1 MRVTVPVLATIAF
14 GLAGLVVSAYELGSA
29 SLATVA
35 LFAAAAIVAEMLD
48 PADELA
54 SDPVE
59 ERPFTLTVPVQLA
72 ATLVAGPWAGAV
84 VAAAGVLSVKRLQSV
99 GWQRIFLRAAVLVLT
114 AIAAGTA
121 FDLAGGQVGSLRLPD
136 DLVPLVALGCGYWGT
151 RWLLVAIAFP
161 WHAPLADPVAVAGE
175 TALAILIALF
185 ADGNHWNLLALAPV
199 LLLVDR
205 ANARLVG
212 LRRDLAGALETFANI
227 VDERDPTTYRHS
239 ARVAAYVG
247 EVAEALGLPPG
258 DVARLRWAGR
268 LHDLGKVAVDA
279 SVLRKPGRL
288 NDAEWAAVRRAPRLS
303 ARLLH
308 RFRFAAQQA
317 KAVEYQH
324 ERYDGLGYYGVDG
337 GDLPL
342 ASHFLSVADAYDAMT
357 TERAFR
363 GRMTR
368 EEALEEIER
377 SSGTQFHPVIAKAF
391 VAVQRG
397 REPASVLTPT
407 ELSQLRDAA
416 VPHRLPAVPGA
427 RDVRERPELVA
438 LLGVVVAL
446 VGGGLERF
454 EALAVGAAIAALGLV
469 LYVLGRL
476 RAERLAATVRSLC
489 AAGYNRLALFELLA
503 ERLERA
509 CRVDWVG
516 LLAWSE
522 HGLGGMIEAEQGTDG
537 PPDAAALQS
546 WLVREAQAA
555 DGLVTTSRF
564 EFGRPGIIVALPLRR
579 ENSALVGFVVI
590 ATTRGLPAYV
600 ERALGEVLDPLG
612 LALASQ
618 PLATAGAGAPLAAA
632 Y

>member
-1 MRVTVPVLATIAF
+1 MRVRLPVLAVITFGFA
-14 GLAGLVVSAYELGSA
+14 GLAVSAYELGSA
-29 SLATVA
+29 SLTTVA

-48 PADELA
+48 PGDDLG

-59 ERPFTLTVPVQLA
+59 ERPLTLTVPVQLA
-72 ATLVAGPWAGAV
+72 ATLVCGPSAGAV
-84 VAAAGVLSVKRLQSV
+84 VAAAGVLSVKRLQGA
-99 GWQRIFLRAAVLVLT
+99 GWQRIFLRTAVLVL
-114 AIAAGTA
+114 AGIAAGTA
-121 FDLAGGQVGSLRLPD
+121 FELAGGRLGSLRLPD
-136 DLVPLVALGCGYWGT
+136 DLVPLVALMCGYWGA
-151 RWLLVAIAFP
+151 RWLLVALALP
-161 WHAPLADPVAVAGE
+161 WHAPEVEPVALAGE
-175 TALAILIALF
+175 TALAVLIALS
-185 ADGNHWNLLALAPV
+185 AEGNHWNLLALAPV

-268 LHDLGKVAVDA
+268 LHDVGKVTVDA

-288 NDAEWAAVRRAPRLS
+288 TDAEWAAVHRAPRLS

-337 GDLPL
+337 ADLPL
-342 ASHFLSVADAYDAMT
+342 ASHFLSVADAFDAMT

-368 EEALEEIER
+368 DEALEEIER
-377 SSGTQFHPVIAKAF
+377 SSGTQFHPAIAKAF

-397 REPASVLTPT
+397 RDPASVLTPT

-416 VPHRLPAVPGA
+416 LPHRLPAVPGG
-427 RDVRERPELVA
+427 RDVRERAELLA

-446 VGGGLERF
+446 VGGGLGRF
-454 EALAVGAAIAALGLV
+454 EVLAAGAAMAALGLV
-469 LYVLGRL
+469 LYGLGRF
-476 RAERLAATVRSLC
+476 RTGRLAASLRSVCADDDDRLTVFR
-489 AAGYNRLALFELLA
+489 GLA
-503 ERLERA
+503 ERLERS
-509 CRVDWVG
+509 CRVDWAG
-516 LLAWSE
+516 LLVWSE
-522 HGLGGMIEAEQGTDG
+522 HGLGGMIQAEHGADG

-555 DGLVTTSRF
+555 DGLVTTPRF
-564 EFGRPGIIVALPLRR
+564 DFGRPGVIVALPLRR
-579 ENSALVGFVVI
+579 ENSALAGFVVI
-590 ATTRGLPAYV
+590 VAARPLSTHV
-600 ERALGEVLDPLG
+600 ERALSEVLDPLG
-612 LALASQ
+612 LALASRLDE
-618 PLATAGAGAPLAAA
+618 PAGTNRLAAVL
-632 Y
+632 